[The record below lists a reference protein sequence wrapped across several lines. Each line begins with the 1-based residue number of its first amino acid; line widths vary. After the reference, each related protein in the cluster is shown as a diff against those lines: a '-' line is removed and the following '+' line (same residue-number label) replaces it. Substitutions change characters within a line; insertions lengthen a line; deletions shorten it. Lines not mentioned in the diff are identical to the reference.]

1 MMYGGIVQSQLPGWF
16 RKAIHDFS
24 IMDDRT
30 VLLFT
35 TETTLPDQSSQAD
48 ESGGMRFCHR

>member
-1 MMYGGIVQSQLPGWF
+1 MMYGGTVQSRLPGWF

-30 VLLFT
+30 VLLYT
-35 TETTLPDQSSQAD
+35 TETTLPNHSCQTG
-48 ESGGMRFCHR
+48 ESGGMRFRYR